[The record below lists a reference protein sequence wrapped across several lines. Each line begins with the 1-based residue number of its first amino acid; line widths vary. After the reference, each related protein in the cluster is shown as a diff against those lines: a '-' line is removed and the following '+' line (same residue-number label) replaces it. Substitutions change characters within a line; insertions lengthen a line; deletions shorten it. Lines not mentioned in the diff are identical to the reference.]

1 MKTYTIIAGVGTIL
15 FYLIISFFKWQLNP
29 GLWGKEL
36 RFDFIII
43 LLGWWAIA
51 AIIKAGMEDLK
62 TNKIK

>member
-1 MKTYTIIAGVGTIL
+1 
-15 FYLIISFFKWQLNP
+15 LNP

-36 RFDFIII
+36 RFDFIVI

-51 AIIKAGMEDLK
+51 AIIKAGMEGLK